1 MQTQKAFMRTQPLS
15 RKLILLPIALLASS
29 MIFCNLP
36 GASDNGQPTPSIN
49 VTQAYQTVEAKL
61 TQAATQTTPTSPSP
75 TPSQA
80 AATTSAPARTPS
92 PPAPTAPPNTP
103 TPSETCDQAG
113 AGSPIDVTVPDDTV
127 MQPGQAF
134 TKIWRLQNVGTC
146 SWTEAY
152 AVTYFSGEQMGA
164 PASVPLRGRVDPGQS
179 VDISVDMVA
188 PLKPGKYQGNWK
200 LRNASNVLFGIGP
213 GGSAP
218 FWVRIIVAENT
229 TASPT
234 ASTITP
240 TPTSTATPRSVH
252 VSGKVTLNPGSKIDL
267 DTLGVN
273 SGNGEDLSY
282 ESNPDGKHLLVP
294 LGDAL
299 IARYG
304 ENQPTPELCQLASLS
319 NSPVTVEE
327 LPMGTYLCYRTDQ
340 GLPGSARLSE
350 FNIDNY
356 ALTLD
361 ILTWSSPQ

>member
-1 MQTQKAFMRTQPLS
+1 MLTQTLS

-29 MIFCNLP
+29 MIFCNMP
-36 GASDNGQPTPSIN
+36 GASGDQPTPSIN
-49 VTQAYQTVEAKL
+49 VTEAYQTVEAKL
-61 TQAATQTTPTSPSP
+61 TQAAAEFTPTVLSP

-80 AATTSAPARTPS
+80 ATTTSAPGITIS
-92 PPAPTAPPNTP
+92 PITP
-103 TPSETCDQAG
+103 TPPSSTQAPANTCDVAG

-146 SWTEAY
+146 SWTQDY

-164 PASVPLRGRVDPGQS
+164 PASVPLRGRVEPGQS

-188 PLKPGKYQGNWK
+188 PLQPGKYQGNWK

-218 FWVRIIVAENT
+218 FWVRIVVAEVT

-234 ASTITP
+234 ASSP
-240 TPTSTATPRSVH
+240 TPTSTATATPPSVL
-252 VSGKVTLNPGSKIDL
+252 VDGRVTINPGSKIDL

-273 SGNGEDLSY
+273 SGDGEDLSY
-282 ESNPDGKHLLVP
+282 ESNTDGKHLLVP
-294 LGDAL
+294 IGDAL

-304 ENQPTPELCQLASLS
+304 ENQPTQALCELASLS
-319 NSPVTVEE
+319 DTPISVEE
-327 LPMGTYLCYRTDQ
+327 VPLGTYLCYQTSQ
-340 GLPGSARLSE
+340 GLPGTARLSE

-361 ILTWSSPQ
+361 IVTWSLP